1 MSRSLTQGLAI
12 DIGTSKITLV
22 QFDFSSM
29 EVVQTVTEEN
39 ASDVPLYDTCRH
51 EQDPLITWSIVQALL
66 QKMTSLASV
75 EFIAITAQAHGI
87 LLIDQMGNPRTNLI
101 TWRDARPVQLP
112 TKESYKQAN
121 GCLLHKG
128 YAGRTLVSL
137 VQGGLPSE
145 PSHICTI
152 ASFILGKLSG
162 CFSIDETLASSTG
175 VFDIQN
181 RCWNAPQLQALG
193 IPLSLFPPTIAPCTP
208 VGKILAP
215 VAQEFGLPSSTLV
228 CSPIGDNQASFLG
241 STGFTM
247 AGVVNIGTG
256 GQFSIPGKSENP
268 SPAVEVRPL
277 LGFSFI
283 QVYASLCGGWS
294 YLYLKNFCKDMLLQF
309 GVEATDKQVYETRNR
324 LALEA
329 GPENTLQVDTEFLG
343 NRCGD
348 EVNGSITH
356 IDTHNFTLGNLA
368 QAFLRG
374 IVKELH
380 TPFIKMEGISF
391 LVASGNAVRKNP
403 VMVTLLQE
411 EFGLPVVLSPFLDEA
426 AIGSLFGCASLLGG
440 DVYKQKIAAFYRAH
454 FNI

>member
-1 MSRSLTQGLAI
+1 MNKSLTQALAI

-39 ASDVPLYDTCRH
+39 ASDVLLSDPCKH
-51 EQDPLITWSIVQALL
+51 EQDPQITWSIVQNLL
-66 QKMTSLASV
+66 RKMTSLISV

-87 LLIDQMGNPRTNLI
+87 LLIDKMGTPHTNLI
-101 TWRDARPVQLP
+101 TWRDARPVLLP
-112 TKESYKQAN
+112 TNESYKQAN
-121 GCLLHKG
+121 GCFLQKG
-128 YAGRTLVSL
+128 YGGRTLVSL
-137 VQGGLPSE
+137 LQGGLPSE
-145 PSHICTI
+145 PLHICTI

-162 CFSIDETLASSTG
+162 CYSIDDTLASSTG
-175 VFDIQN
+175 VFDIQ
-181 RCWNAPQLQALG
+181 RKCWNAPQLEALG

-208 VGKILAP
+208 VGKILP
-215 VAQEFGLPSSTLV
+215 LVAQEFGLASATLV

-241 STGFTM
+241 STGFNK

-268 SPAVEVRPL
+268 SPAVEVRPV
-277 LGFSFI
+277 LGFDFI

-294 YLYLKNFCKDMLLQF
+294 YLYLKNFCKDMLAQF
-309 GVEATDKQVYETRNR
+309 GVKATDKQVYETLNR

-329 GPENTLQVDTEFLG
+329 SPENTLQVDTEFLG
-343 NRCGD
+343 NRCGG
-348 EVNGSITH
+348 EVNGSVTQ

-380 TPFIKMEGISF
+380 TPSIKMEGVSF

-403 VMVTLLQE
+403 LMVTLLQE
-411 EFGLPVVLSPFLDEA
+411 EFGLPVALSPFLDEA

-454 FNI
+454 FNV